1 MLVWVYTWCPFSGAT
16 KLRWHPGRL
25 SALLFLS
32 WGERSVKAQRNTYS
46 GSPRLWWG
54 NGIVINFGS
63 FSSFLLRK
71 KPTSLWGITATGFI
85 CAQVGVF
92 PPLVCTQPGDLQPQ
106 SLGRRW
112 LCLLAPGRYQAAGLR
127 LCSSSPSPLL
137 LQLCLF
143 LALPCPYFT
152 FPPRILG
159 VMLGRSQPGH
169 GQGKAIRLLAQPT
182 SPGPCRGEWS
192 GLKHS
197 LEPCCM
203 EEGLFGPTAQ
213 TSG

>member
-16 KLRWHPGRL
+16 KLRWHPGHL

-46 GSPRLWWG
+46 GLPCLWWG

-92 PPLVCTQPGDLQPQ
+92 PPLVCTQIYSPRAWEGGGCVCWHQADIRQLVCGFAAPLPPLSSCSCVCFLLSHVLTLLSPPG
-106 SLGRRW
+106 SW
-112 LCLLAPGRYQAAGLR
+112 ALCLADLSRAMAKEKPLG
-127 LCSSSPSPLL
+127 SWHSPL
-137 LQLCLF
+137 
-143 LALPCPYFT
+143 
-152 FPPRILG
+152 PRGHAGESG
-159 VMLGRSQPGH
+159 VG
-169 GQGKAIRLLAQPT
+169 
-182 SPGPCRGEWS
+182 
-192 GLKHS
+192 
-197 LEPCCM
+197 
-203 EEGLFGPTAQ
+203 
-213 TSG
+213 